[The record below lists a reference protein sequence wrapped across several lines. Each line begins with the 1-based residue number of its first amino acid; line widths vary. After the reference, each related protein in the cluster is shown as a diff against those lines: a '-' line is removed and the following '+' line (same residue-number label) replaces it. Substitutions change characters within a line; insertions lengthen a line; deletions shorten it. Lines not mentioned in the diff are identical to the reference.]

1 MKITVM
7 KTNMMQEAHQE
18 YTVTH
23 QGLVDTQKNTQTPD
37 IIIGRQ

>member
-1 MKITVM
+1 
-7 KTNMMQEAHQE
+7 MMQEAHQE